1 MLIGNSVLSITTSIF
16 GQGATMPSV
25 IANEF
30 TEATEPFHLDSLF
43 VVATVLLAITLIVNV
58 LLAWILAYVA
68 LKGVHALSWT
78 FLTATPPGN
87 PSDAG
92 GGFVNGI
99 IGSFEIVGLATLI
112 SVPLGVG
119 CAVYLNQYST
129 GRLAEVLRLV
139 TDVMLGIP
147 TIVTGAFVYALWVVE
162 FGFSGLAG
170 SIALA
175 LVMVPLI
182 VRATEEMLR
191 LVPRDLR
198 EASFALGV
206 TQSRTIISVLLPTA
220 RAGIITGVMLAV
232 ARAMGETAPL
242 LLTTLGN
249 DLFVETNPGHRMS
262 TLSLQIF
269 GSATGGFVNAQN
281 RAWAG
286 AVTLIAIVLGLTVIA
301 RLVARSSAVRR

>member
-1 MLIGNSVLSITTSIF
+1 MATTDTLHGGGPLAPALRRRHRRDRSMTWVLTALMVGIG
-16 GQGATMPSV
+16 A
-25 IANEF
+25 
-30 TEATEPFHLDSLF
+30 
-43 VVATVLLAITLIVNV
+43 LLV
-58 LLAWILAYVA
+58 WILVYVA
-68 LKGVHALSWT
+68 LKGINALNWG
-78 FLTATPPGN
+78 FLTDTPPGN

-99 IGSFEIVGLATLI
+99 IGSFEIVGMATLL
-112 SVPLGVG
+112 SLPLGIG
-119 CAVYLNQYST
+119 CAIYLNQYAT
-129 GRLAEVLRLV
+129 GRVAAVLRLV

-162 FGFSGLAG
+162 FGFSGFAG
-170 SIALA
+170 AFALA

-191 LVPRDLR
+191 LVPRDIR
-198 EASFALGV
+198 EASLALGV
-206 TQSRTIISVLLPTA
+206 TQSRTIMSVLLPTA
-220 RAGIITGVMLAV
+220 RAGIITGVMLAI

-249 DLFVETNPGHRMS
+249 DLFVETNPGQRMS

-286 AVTLIAIVLGLTVIA
+286 ALTLIAIVLALTIIA
-301 RLVARSSAVRR
+301 RLVARTSAVRR

>member
-1 MLIGNSVLSITTSIF
+1 MATTTDTFQAGRPLAPALRQRHRRDRGMTWLLTALMAGIG
-16 GQGATMPSV
+16 A
-25 IANEF
+25 
-30 TEATEPFHLDSLF
+30 
-43 VVATVLLAITLIVNV
+43 LLL
-58 LLAWILAYVA
+58 WILAYVA
-68 LKGVHALSWT
+68 LKGVKALDWG
-78 FLTATPPGN
+78 FLTDTPPGN

-99 IGSFEIVGLATLI
+99 IGSFEIVGMAALL
-112 SVPLGVG
+112 SVPLGIG
-119 CAVYLNQYST
+119 CAIYLNQYAT
-129 GRLAEVLRLV
+129 GRIAAVLRLV

-162 FGFSGLAG
+162 FGFSGFAG
-170 SIALA
+170 AFALA

-191 LVPRDLR
+191 LVPRDIG
-198 EASFALGV
+198 EASLALGV
-206 TQSRTIISVLLPTA
+206 TQSRTIMSVLLPTA
-220 RAGIITGVMLAV
+220 RAGIITGVMLAI

-249 DLFVETNPGHRMS
+249 DLFVETNPGQRMS

-286 AVTLIAIVLGLTVIA
+286 ALTLIAIVLALTIIA
-301 RLVARSSAVRR
+301 RLVARTSAVRR